1 MPGGGGRPTRN
12 GSVQNIGRTGSP
24 PQWARF
30 DPLGLL
36 SRENAIDY
44 TQRFFANMADGQE
57 NLPNLPRSGELSPIE
72 GEEPMNRGLPSMAQM
87 VQYVETMKANHHHEL
102 LGMVESMRKL
112 KTDLTGEIHRL
123 SEQGR
128 RYDQQAAPLH
138 VKVKLA
144 GDVFRTMRN
153 ICRAPELTQANLSDF
168 DQWADEMIHTIE
180 TARTNEAIY
189 NRQNIEFIYGN
200 ISLEL
205 RSQAEGHVPEKM
217 TNVEL
222 TKPKEYLELLAK
234 LYTPAD
240 HLSTKRGEFEQRKQL
255 ATESPLTY
263 LSVMHRLY
271 VRAKYTDQAF
281 LVERYVMGLLNE
293 ALKLQIVLHH
303 KDVCDY
309 ASLREAVVNSHSA
322 MIKAVRVG
330 KGTPPFS
337 LAGLSQQSDVASLE
351 TSLLWKKRARMGQG
365 TAPASEA
372 MDLTQIDY
380 DDDDVLFFMG
390 PDDLEIREL
399 ESAGDFEYW
408 EGEIEDEQTT
418 ITELTQGELM
428 SNRTCYNCREVGH
441 MKAQCPQRRKGG
453 PRTNNRPPIRGR
465 GMARVGRRINESS
478 RGRGVPNTWGRG
490 AARGRSRP
498 IITRSSGN
506 RTGVAQIT
514 EMPEYDEVGEEK
526 PVQDPEQDF

>member
-1 MPGGGGRPTRN
+1 MPGGGEPLRQYQLGEN
-12 GSVQNIGRTGSP
+12 SERTEGP
-24 PQWARF
+24 PQWLRF
-30 DPLGLL
+30 DPFEVL
-36 SRENAIDY
+36 SQENTLDW
-44 TQRFFANMADGQE
+44 THRFFANMAEG
-57 NLPNLPRSGELSPIE
+57 NGPPLRSGNLSPTGDARRTAETPTMQDI
-72 GEEPMNRGLPSMAQM
+72 
-87 VQYVETMKANHHHEL
+87 VQYVEQVRAKQQHEME
-102 LGMVESMRKL
+102 GMIDSVRKL
-112 KTDLTGEIHRL
+112 KADLSNDISQLAT
-123 SEQGR
+123 QGKQ
-128 RYDQQAAPLH
+128 YDQQIAPAH
-138 VKVKLA
+138 VQVKLA

-168 DQWADEMIHTIE
+168 DQWAEEMLHTIE
-180 TARTNEAIY
+180 TARTNEAVY

-200 ISLEL
+200 ISLDL

-217 TNVEL
+217 NNVAL

-271 VRAKYTDQAF
+271 VRAKYNDQAF

-303 KDVCDY
+303 RDVCDY
-309 ASLREAVVNSHSA
+309 TTLREAVVNSHSA

-351 TSLLWKKRARMGQG
+351 TSLQWKKRSRMGHG
-365 TAPASEA
+365 NSPGAEA

-380 DDDDVLFFMG
+380 SDSETADTLFFMG
-390 PDDLEIREL
+390 PDDLHIRDL
-399 ESAGDFEYW
+399 ESAGDFDYW
-408 EGEIEDEQTT
+408 EGELEEEQTT
-418 ITELTQGELM
+418 ITELAQGDPM
-428 SNRTCYNCREVGH
+428 NNRTCYHCREIGH
-441 MKAQCPQRRKGG
+441 MKAQCPQRRRGMPKVG
-453 PRTNNRPPIRGR
+453 NRP
-465 GMARVGRRINESS
+465 MN
-478 RGRGVPNTWGRG
+478 RGRGVGRMGRQMNGAPRGRSSADTWGRG
-490 AARGRSRP
+490 VTRGKGQTFGSRS
-498 IITRSSGN
+498 TTT

-514 EMPEYDEVGEEK
+514 EMPEYEGVDEEL